1 MLGVCFAAA
10 VKKFAQDKLL
20 EMLGLAAIVVVVAF
34 VTGLASF
41 VLGLFSDDG
50 ERKDAIARMIGEYIG
65 KGLLGLC
72 LVVGA
77 IEMWRKIYAKL
88 NDGREPQLPLPRSW
102 RERWERRSSPE
113 RKHPDF
119 DDEL

>member
-1 MLGVCFAAA
+1 MLDVCFAAA

-50 ERKDAIARMIGEYIG
+50 ERKDAIAGVIGD
-65 KGLLGLC
+65 C
-72 LVVGA
+72 LDA
-77 IEMWRKIYAKL
+77 A
-88 NDGREPQLPLPRSW
+88 D
-102 RERWERRSSPE
+102 RRI
-113 RKHPDF
+113 
-119 DDEL
+119 